1 MAVMPLGATLLS
13 EHGCTLFSQNIQTV
27 PVLSFIK
34 IFVFGYLQARPLKLG
49 LRNLAVL
56 WYIFKF

>member
-1 MAVMPLGATLLS
+1 MAVMHLGATLLS

-34 IFVFGYLQARPLKLG
+34 ILVLGYLQARPSELG
-49 LRNLAVL
+49 LCNLDSD
-56 WYIFKF
+56 W